1 MIKYL
6 NKHIDKLAH
15 CAIGTIVAFII
26 VLILTCLNATATLI
40 NVIVFITVTLLA
52 FWKEMVHDNKDDE
65 LDALAI
71 VDGAIKIIIIITFF
85 ILLFLHI
92 RHIRTYHSS
101 ISQH

>member
-26 VLILTCLNATATLI
+26 VLILTFLNATTTLI

-52 FWKEMVHDNKDDE
+52 FWKEMVHDKKADE
-65 LDALAI
+65 FDAIA
-71 VDGAIKIIIIITFF
+71 TFF
-85 ILLFLHI
+85 GALIILIIFNFF
-92 RHIRTYHSS
+92 
-101 ISQH
+101 